1 MNRLHQWLRATACP
15 MLDRARDE
23 QISAL
28 ARQVIKCMRREG
40 SFFSFHDTATVL
52 NVAIDDLVL
61 VQERVY
67 ELSLKHVM
75 EDFRINR
82 RDRGGLGWIA
92 RNLKLEAKDSRRIEL
107 RVGRQVF
114 EEYLAFSIAGG
125 RLTDDEIR
133 EFQALAE
140 SLSITTRQLLLL
152 FLAESGEDFLGMVL
166 DMMAEKQTLDQATW
180 EQLTAS
186 LNALGLDEQELIR
199 VLRAQGP
206 RLAAHL
212 ASASRPSEAQRAR
225 QRLLGVL
232 LAWLDVHAAR

>member
-15 MLDRARDE
+15 VLDRARDE

-40 SFFSFHDTATVL
+40 SFFSFHDTATL
-52 NVAIDDLVL
+52 MNVPLEDLVL

-67 ELSLKHVM
+67 ELTLKHVM

-92 RNLKLEAKDSRRIEL
+92 RNLKIEAKDARRIEL

-125 RLTDDEIR
+125 RLTEDEIA

-140 SLSITTRQLLLL
+140 SLSITTRQLLVLY
-152 FLAESGEDFLGMVL
+152 LAESGEDFLGMVL
-166 DMMAEKQTLDQATW
+166 DMMAEQQNIDRATW

-186 LNALGLDEQELIR
+186 LNALGLDERELVR

-206 RLAAHL
+206 RLASHL
-212 ASASRPSEAQRAR
+212 AGISRPSEAQRDR
-225 QRLLGVL
+225 QRLLVIL
-232 LAWLDVHAAR
+232 LTWLDRHAGG